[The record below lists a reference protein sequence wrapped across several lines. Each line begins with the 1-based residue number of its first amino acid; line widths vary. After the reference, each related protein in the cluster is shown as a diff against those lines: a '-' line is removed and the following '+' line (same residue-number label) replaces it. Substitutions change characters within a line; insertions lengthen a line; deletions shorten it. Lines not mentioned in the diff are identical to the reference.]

1 MRNAQQEEVLAST
14 NYSSKE
20 EENMAYN
27 KYKVYADL
35 NGCDPDIRSWDFYD
49 WMHYVKATEECNKIK
64 GCKISNK
71 RFVLSG
77 TMADEEPDYNG
88 LPIHPIV
95 FDTLGGAIEK
105 AMCKGDVGC
114 DTEEYEIVLTENGD
128 IRIYILH
135 NYGNDNFVIQMLST
149 AGEQAL
155 QEYADDTP
163 LYRTKIQAQ
172 WITKIKLNDV
182 I

>member
-1 MRNAQQEEVLAST
+1 MRNQEAVLAST

-20 EENMAYN
+20 EEIMVYD

-35 NGCDPDIRSWDFYD
+35 NGCDHDIRSWDFYE
-49 WMHYVKATEECNKIK
+49 WLHNVKAVDECNKLK

-77 TMADEEPDYNG
+77 TMADEEPEYNG
-88 LPIHPIV
+88 MPIHPIV

-105 AMCKGDVGC
+105 AMRKGDVGC

-128 IRIYILH
+128 ICIDIPH
-135 NYGNDNFVIQMLST
+135 NYGYDNFVIQMLST

-155 QEYADDTP
+155 QEYECGTP
-163 LYRTKIQAQ
+163 LYRTKI
-172 WITKIKLNDV
+172 
-182 I
+182 